1 MELRKYGVEIACEQC
16 RLIRGGSA
24 GDFDIVVPVSMGDAG
39 VAGAARLHCEVSG
52 DRHQIELTGLRD
64 GSDRAIEPSPEA
76 LEKISAALQSVA
88 RHRICGNQH
97 ICPSDVVRI
106 VAGRGRN

>member
-16 RLIRGGSA
+16 RLTRGDSA
-24 GDFDIVVPVSMGDAG
+24 GDFDIVVPVSMGDSG
-39 VAGAARLHCEVSG
+39 VAGTARLHCAVSG
-52 DRHQIELTGLRD
+52 DRHEIELTALRD
-64 GSDRAIEPSPEA
+64 GSDRAIEASPEA
-76 LEKISAALQSVA
+76 LEKLSAALQSVA

-106 VAGRGRN
+106 VAGRGGG